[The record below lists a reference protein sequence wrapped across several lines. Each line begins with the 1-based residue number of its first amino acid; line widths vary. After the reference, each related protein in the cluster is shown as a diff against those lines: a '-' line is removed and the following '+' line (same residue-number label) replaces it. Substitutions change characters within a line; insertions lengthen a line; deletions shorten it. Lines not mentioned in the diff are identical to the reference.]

1 MPKGKGNP
9 QRKQLS
15 LACPRAMQ
23 QYDRQRAAPGGP
35 TGDLTFPSACS
46 PNHNSEMEQAL
57 NPNNF
62 QRHSAY
68 SSVAEAT
75 PSLVGPCRH
84 LPERERIEKQVLQQP
99 PEGPLWHPSHHPG
112 IFMVESWN
120 LQGQKSCSLQA
131 NLPLVT
137 CCCR

>member
-1 MPKGKGNP
+1 
-9 QRKQLS
+9 
-15 LACPRAMQ
+15 MQ

-35 TGDLTFPSACS
+35 TGDLTFPSASS

-75 PSLVGPCRH
+75 LIAGGPLQASPR
-84 LPERERIEKQVLQQP
+84 ERED
-99 PEGPLWHPSHHPG
+99 
-112 IFMVESWN
+112 
-120 LQGQKSCSLQA
+120 
-131 NLPLVT
+131 
-137 CCCR
+137 